1 MVVVVWVPSGVLC
14 VVVDVGSCGVYPL
27 PSQLGTQWGRSVK
40 EQHPRHVLRQA
51 VCAAHGPA
59 CGVRVGAT

>member
-1 MVVVVWVPSGVLC
+1 VVVVVWVLSGVLC
-14 VVVDVGSCGVYPL
+14 VVVDVGSCEVYPL
-27 PSQLGTQWGRSVK
+27 PSQLGTQWGGSVK
-40 EQHPRHVLRQA
+40 EQHPGRVLRQA